1 MIILFP
7 RWDYVSS
14 LEGIWIW
21 GQLLVRW
28 FTLWTV
34 LFQTSVFS
42 MTTDNRALDLGI
54 YAGIVYDPAKWTF
67 WNPKSRRFGEGMI
80 FPLFNQVILGFQP
93 LIFGSVYAFL
103 RPQKHMF
110 AIQLSTSPFP
120 CMPKHCIF
128 SGENGSLGI
137 RLSRTYG
144 NHVSLWDLP
153 SRSP

>member
-1 MIILFP
+1 MIVLFP

-14 LEGIWIW
+14 LEGIWVW

-34 LFQTSVFS
+34 LFQTSVFFY
-42 MTTDNRALDLGI
+42 DNRALDLGI
-54 YAGIVYDPAKWTF
+54 YAGMIYDPAKWTF

-80 FPLFNQVILGFQP
+80 FPLFNQVFLGFQP
-93 LIFGSVYAFL
+93 LIFGGPYAFL

-110 AIQLSTSPFP
+110 AIQLSRSPFP